1 MCWWWRDDARRCY
14 RGTRRSSVPQP
25 RPPAPAAPEEA
36 ACDVPAHDRRVRR
49 HGHQADGLLLSTGL
63 AKAFGSQ
70 ITVVYVHGEEPSATS
85 PEAERE
91 LADHADAVLAGTR
104 ERMSHARLGP
114 RAQRALGAVSEDVRR
129 AAPCAVAVAP
139 RGDHRDGGY
148 APRRI
153 AVGWIPTTAGEQ
165 TLDVARRIARVTGGG
180 VEVVAPTSA
189 RATVAS
195 LKARAHHA
203 VERVVAS
210 LRVRWRSRSGLV
222 SGRRLR
228 S

>member
-1 MCWWWRDDARRCY
+1 MFQRMIVGFD
-14 RGTRRSSVPQP
+14 GTDTR
-25 RPPAPAAPEEA
+25 
-36 ACDVPAHDRRVRR
+36 
-49 HGHQADGLLLSTGL
+49 ADGLLLSTGL

-70 ITVVYVHGEEPSATS
+70 ITVAYVYGEEPSATS

-91 LADHADAVLAGTR
+91 LADHADAALAGAR
-104 ERMSHARLGP
+104 EKVSQALAVTFCALPASSPARGLHELAPVEGTHMIVLGSRRLGP
-114 RAQRALGAVSEDVRR
+114 RTQRALGAVSEDVMR
-129 AAPCAVAVAP
+129 AAPCAAAVAP

-148 APRRI
+148 VPQRI
-153 AVGWIPTTAGEQ
+153 AVGWIPTTEGEQ

-195 LKARAHHA
+195 LRARAHHA
-203 VERVVAS
+203 VERVVTA
-210 LRVRWRSRSGLV
+210 LGVRWRSRSGLV